1 MIETQRF
8 TNQIPGSCFG
18 FLEKPDIGF
27 VSGFTVGNG
36 VLLKKFYYL
45 VGVVSSGEELP
56 YTKNGGCS
64 SGIPFKD

>member
-36 VLLKKFYYL
+36 VLLKKFY
-45 VGVVSSGEELP
+45 
-56 YTKNGGCS
+56 
-64 SGIPFKD
+64 